1 MRVEQ
6 EMKMKTKIIPSL
18 TKRSS
23 GIFPTG
29 AVFARFCLQ
38 CVLCGEKF
46 ERPRPGR
53 CVVASVF
60 FSFSPST
67 LFSARPFS
75 PLVPPRFPSWPPI
88 PFATLVPP
96 HLA

>member
-1 MRVEQ
+1 
-6 EMKMKTKIIPSL
+6 MKMKTKIIPSL
-18 TKRSS
+18 TKRSPE
-23 GIFPTG
+23 IFPTG
-29 AVFARFCLQ
+29 AVFARFCL
-38 CVLCGEKF
+38 LCGEKF